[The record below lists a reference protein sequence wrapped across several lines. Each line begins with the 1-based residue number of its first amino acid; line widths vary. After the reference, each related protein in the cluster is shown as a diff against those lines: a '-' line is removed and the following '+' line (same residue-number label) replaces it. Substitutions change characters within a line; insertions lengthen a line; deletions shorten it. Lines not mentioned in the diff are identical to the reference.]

1 MKIWKAALVG
11 VLMVFGLGTAACTGT
26 ATPVDPGESAMNTE
40 TTPAEVSTT
49 EEPAPMSWEGITC
62 LDYGD
67 DPEEEFACGYAAEKL
82 AQMIN
87 ALSVDDPELVDA
99 DAPFE
104 IRTFGAG
111 EEVDCGDTPMNTD
124 EYFTAAWCSDGY
136 IAVDAVE
143 MTTDMSN
150 DIFGFTDGSLLVAF
164 STYVMDGEIAMTE
177 GNLACTA
184 GAISSL
190 MVDAEAITSDD
201 ATVMRDWIYGSE
213 YASSHYGSDL
223 AGELSTLFTAGFNDE
238 DCLVE

>member
-1 MKIWKAALVG
+1 MNIWKTLVG
-11 VLMVFGLGTAACTGT
+11 ALMVFGLIGTAACTST
-26 ATPVDPGESAMNTE
+26 ATPADPGESAMNTE

-49 EEPAPMSWEGITC
+49 EEPTSMSWEDINC

-87 ALSVDDPELVDA
+87 ALSVDDSERV

-111 EEVDCGDTPMNTD
+111 EEVDCGDTPMNAD
-124 EYFTAAWCSDGY
+124 EYFTAAWCYNNGY

-143 MTTDMSN
+143 MTSDVSN
-150 DIFGFTDGSLLVAF
+150 EIFGFTDGSILVAF
-164 STYVMDGEIAMTE
+164 STYVMDGEIARTE

-190 MVDAEAITSDD
+190 MVDAGAITSDD
-201 ATVMRDWIYGSE
+201 ATGMRDGIYGSE
-213 YASSHYGSDL
+213 YASDYYGSDL